1 MGRPFGILLLV
12 AVALVDCGT
21 AAVGATLTTTVS
33 VGATY
38 DLAGNLQSSTG
49 LINDGAPHILRF
61 DFFSQV
67 SGLSPSQSYGAE
79 EFNITL
85 SGSLSRNSITVV
97 GPGLTTPKPNFV
109 VNNPPLSNIASGLS
123 FAPIP
128 SYFAGGRADD
138 GGISSTDLVAI
149 EFFVFNYD
157 IGNTIDATTF
167 APVPDPRRTIGVG
180 LRFSWA
186 RSTSIGTAARME
198 C

>member
-128 SYFAGGRADD
+128 SYFAGGAQMMAEYRRQTWWR
-138 GGISSTDLVAI
+138 SSSSFSTTILAIRLMPRPLRPCPIPGERLV
-149 EFFVFNYD
+149 
-157 IGNTIDATTF
+157 
-167 APVPDPRRTIGVG
+167 
-180 LRFSWA
+180 
-186 RSTSIGTAARME
+186 
-198 C
+198 